1 MKKSKNPKL
10 ELKIYWGPKAPIRA
24 HRALQAQRAPSPPQ
38 ELKGRAHSALKLLG
52 NFCVTLHFNTISSTK
67 EILVTTFFYSR
78 SSFLSYPLR
87 QLYSVPFLRS
97 VPELLHH
104 PGSAYIFWNNGRI
117 LMFKVSKRPYRSARH
132 DEIIFRWHHNPPGG
146 ENLN

>member
-1 MKKSKNPKL
+1 MALKILPQKSKKSKKSKNQNIQKSKNQKYKDKKIKNPKNPKL

-104 PGSAYIFWNNGRI
+104 PGSAYIF
-117 LMFKVSKRPYRSARH
+117 
-132 DEIIFRWHHNPPGG
+132 
-146 ENLN
+146 